1 MGMLCFVIG
10 SIEMKQRALINPFV
24 FAMNL
29 GGNVDISSDHPLSF
43 VALQTSRSDSTRE

>member
-29 GGNVDISSDHPLSF
+29 SGNVDISSSDHPLSF
-43 VALQTSRSDSTRE
+43 VALQTSRFD

>member
-1 MGMLCFVIG
+1 MLCFVIG

-29 GGNVDISSDHPLSF
+29 GGNVDTLSSDYSLQSF
-43 VALQTSRSDSTRE
+43 VALQTSRFD